1 MSKQFPDSFVWGV
14 ATSAFQ
20 IEGATSADG
29 RGTSI
34 WDTFCRTPGKV
45 FEGHTGDIACEH
57 YHHWQSDLDL
67 IAELGVD
74 AYRFSIAW
82 PRILADG
89 AGQVNAKGLDFYER
103 LVDGMLRRGL
113 KPYCTLYHWDLP
125 QALDDKG
132 GWLSRDTA
140 MAFAEYAEVVTKR
153 LGDRVV
159 SYATL
164 NEPWC
169 SAYLGYGN
177 GHHAPGHADLK
188 ESFQAAHHL
197 LLAHGLALPVMRE
210 NAPGAEHGIVLNLSQ
225 VYPET
230 DSPEDTEAA
239 RRFDRLNN
247 LWYLGPLFEGRY
259 PEDVWQ
265 QLGALVPE
273 VADGDLA
280 IINRPID
287 FLGENYYT
295 PTFVQHQAGDYPNIS
310 FVRHD
315 AAEHTAMDWE
325 VYPQGLRD
333 LLLRLHRDYGVP
345 LYVTENGA
353 AYADTIVADGVHDS
367 ARTAYFQGHLA
378 AVAEAVSAGAD
389 VRGYFAWSLMDNFEW
404 AFGYDRRFGIVY
416 VDFETQVRTL
426 KDSAKWYQ
434 KFVRQ
439 QREAVSAVG
448 G

>member
-1 MSKQFPDSFVWGV
+1 MSHFPASFTWGV

-45 FEGHTGDIACEH
+45 FEGHTGDVACEH
-57 YHHWQSDLDL
+57 YVRWQDDLEL
-67 IAELGVD
+67 IADLGVD
-74 AYRFSIAW
+74 AYRFSVAW
-82 PRILADG
+82 PRILPNG
-89 AGQVNAKGLDFYER
+89 TGQVNTQGLDFYER
-103 LVDGMLRRGL
+103 LVDSMLARGL

-132 GWLSRDTA
+132 GWLNRDTA
-140 MAFAEYAEVVTKR
+140 MAFAEYAGVFSER
-153 LGDRVV
+153 LGDRVL

-177 GHHAPGHADLK
+177 GHHAPGHTNLK
-188 ESFQAAHHL
+188 ESYQAAHNL

-210 NAPGAEHGIVLNLSQ
+210 HAPGAEHGIVLNLAQ

-230 DSPEDTEAA
+230 NRPEDIAA
-239 RRFDRLNN
+239 AQRFDRLNN
-247 LWYLGPLFEGRY
+247 VWYLGPLFEGRY
-259 PEDVWQ
+259 PEDVWR
-265 QLGALVPE
+265 QLGDLAPE

-280 IINRPID
+280 IIKRPID
-287 FLGENYYT
+287 FMGLNYYT
-295 PTFVQHQAGDYPNIS
+295 PTFVSHQPEGDYPNVA
-310 FVRHD
+310 FARHD
-315 AAEHTAMDWE
+315 GAEHTAMDWE

-333 LLLRLHRDYGVP
+333 LLLRLYHDYTIP

-353 AYADTIVADGVHDS
+353 AYDDALTPTGVHDS
-367 ARTAYFQGHLA
+367 ARVTYFRGHLA
-378 AVAEAVSAGAD
+378 AVSEAIAAGAN

-404 AFGYDRRFGIVY
+404 AFGYDRRFGIVH
-416 VDFETQVRTL
+416 VDFETQQRSL
-426 KDSAKWYQ
+426 KDSGKWYQ
-434 KFVRQ
+434 QFVRE
-439 QREAVSAVG
+439 QRAALSAAG
-448 G
+448 